1 MDAGAT
7 LEQVL
12 EEYGGA
18 ETGASYAGA
27 LADCILNMAQAAV
40 ALADIIARPPLNGRL
55 GDYAGGVN
63 SDGDAQRNLDVVAE
77 DLFSNALRRSPVAAY
92 VSEETAEAS
101 LFDPVAPLALAID
114 PLDGSTS
121 IDVNSPI
128 GSLFSILPMIPE
140 AVAEPELAF
149 RQTGRA
155 QLAAG
160 FFVYGP
166 QTALILS
173 TGGGVDLF
181 VFSREAGSFLL
192 VESGLA
198 IPKSY
203 PEYAINSSNYR
214 HWHAPVRHYIDDCIK
229 GADGPRGVNFNTR
242 WMAALV
248 ADAFRIFTR
257 GGIYLYP
264 ADKRKGYE
272 HGRLRLL
279 YEANP
284 MAFLME
290 RAGGLA
296 TDCIHPIL
304 DIPPTSL
311 HERVPLVMGSADKVE
326 LVRRYHQELSPP
338 NHESPLFGRRG
349 LMRG

>member
-1 MDAGAT
+1 MDPGAT

-12 EEYGGA
+12 DEAGCAPDASVHSGA
-18 ETGASYAGA
+18 VG
-27 LADCILNMAQAAV
+27 DCVLNMAQAAIS
-40 ALADIIARPPLNGRL
+40 LAEIIARPPLNGRL
-55 GDYAGGVN
+55 GDYAGSVN
-63 SDGDAQRNLDVVAE
+63 SDGDAQRALDVVAE
-77 DLFSNALRRSPVAAY
+77 DLFSRALRRAPVAAY
-92 VSEETAEAS
+92 VSEETPGAS
-101 LFDPVAPLALAID
+101 LFDPDAPLALAID
-114 PLDGSTS
+114 PLDGSSS

-128 GSLFSILPMIPE
+128 GSLFSILPMVPE
-140 AVAEPELAF
+140 AVAEPALAF

-173 TGGGVDLF
+173 TGAGVDLF
-181 VFSREAGSFLL
+181 VYSREVGNFLL
-192 VESGLA
+192 VDSDLA
-198 IPKSY
+198 IPKNY
-203 PEYAINSSNYR
+203 PEYAINASNYR
-214 HWHAPVRHYIDDCIK
+214 HWRAPVRQYIDDCVA

-264 ADKRKGYE
+264 SDARKGYE

-290 RAGGLA
+290 KAGGLA
-296 TDCIHPIL
+296 TDCVQPIL
-304 DIPPTSL
+304 DITPTAL

-326 LVRRYHQELSPP
+326 LVRRYHLEMSPP
-338 NHESPLFGRRG
+338 NRESPLFGRRG